1 MLIGTED
8 IVRYKG
14 NINIQ
19 QLGGGTITGY
29 GEIAMSKETGVV
41 FIAQFIENTLD
52 KFIVGA
58 FNSNGELE
66 EKRDYAD
73 KTEKD
78 FFEAVKYFEELIKNR
93 QPEQESAP
101 PAVGKFYF
109 FKKAI
114 GKDAY
119 VAIEGMED
127 IIIDAADIPTV
138 FSPPKTKP
146 LGRLNLKDSTN
157 PKYNP
162 IKAKFALKYLDDKCQ
177 ELATANNWNLSDFA
191 VYDMTPYEI
200 GDENEGEPPPDDV
213 NPVNPNDI
221 EDEDLHKQPPE
232 KKPDDKEPKKDKKPK
247 PKVGDV
253 IKIKDNYGIV
263 ESIGADNKV
272 KVKKLTRD
280 EAMNILTERKGT
292 SPSGNYDTIGS
303 GMSNDQIQQAMNM
316 AKMELGGE
324 ITEEDN
330 DFFYLEIDDE
340 NSEVQILSLDEN
352 PTDNPPE
359 PPENKEDTD
368 EIAFFRVPNTTVD
381 VLDLLLY
388 SENIKTG
395 DITNKKEKYQ
405 FIVSKRE
412 GDNFKGTAVGLNV
425 PGEAT
430 LIRKIKYDG
439 ADGTGYLLTAEGE
452 DGPPKADDDEIS
464 FVLVSDISGNVIN
477 GDLFSKNK
485 VTNAIANLNRQITF
499 NVKERIVDKL
509 EGEVNGIDGKVIMLR
524 VNSLDQDGKQ
534 AYYLLQE
541 GEEQKDAEPVDEPI
555 DIHKLQDKLNRP
567 NTSTP
572 TNQPQVN
579 PKDLKEALEVFTNS
593 RDLKR
598 SFRKQRNLLDTL
610 STYTEKELNKLLSDL
625 KLPPNMNKQQFINLV
640 EKETKIIFN

>member
-1 MLIGTED
+1 MI
-8 IVRYKG
+8 
-14 NINIQ
+14 
-19 QLGGGTITGY
+19 
-29 GEIAMSKETGVV
+29 
-41 FIAQFIENTLD
+41 
-52 KFIVGA
+52 
-58 FNSNGELE
+58 
-66 EKRDYAD
+66 
-73 KTEKD
+73 
-78 FFEAVKYFEELIKNR
+78 
-93 QPEQESAP
+93 
-101 PAVGKFYF
+101 
-109 FKKAI
+109 
-114 GKDAY
+114 
-119 VAIEGMED
+119 
-127 IIIDAADIPTV
+127 
-138 FSPPKTKP
+138 
-146 LGRLNLKDSTN
+146 
-157 PKYNP
+157 
-162 IKAKFALKYLDDKCQ
+162 
-177 ELATANNWNLSDFA
+177 
-191 VYDMTPYEI
+191 
-200 GDENEGEPPPDDV
+200 
-213 NPVNPNDI
+213 
-221 EDEDLHKQPPE
+221 
-232 KKPDDKEPKKDKKPK
+232 
-247 PKVGDV
+247 
-253 IKIKDNYGIV
+253 
-263 ESIGADNKV
+263 
-272 KVKKLTRD
+272 
-280 EAMNILTERKGT
+280 
-292 SPSGNYDTIGS
+292 
-303 GMSNDQIQQAMNM
+303 
-316 AKMELGGE
+316 
-324 ITEEDN
+324 
-330 DFFYLEIDDE
+330 FFYLEIDDE

-485 VTNAIANLNRQITF
+485 VTNAIANLNKQITF

-640 EKETKIIFN
+640 EKETKTIFN

>member
-19 QLGGGTITGY
+19 QLGGESINGY
-29 GEIAMSKETGVV
+29 AEIAMSKETGVV
-41 FIAQFIENTLD
+41 FIAQFVNNTLD
-52 KFIVGA
+52 KFTVGA
-58 FNSNGELE
+58 FNTQGILE
-66 EKRDYAD
+66 EKRDYAER
-73 KTEKD
+73 TERD
-78 FFEAVKYFEELIKNR
+78 FFAAVKYFEELVKNR
-93 QPEQESAP
+93 QPEQEQAP
-101 PAVGKFYF
+101 PSVGKFYF

-119 VAIEGMED
+119 VAIEGMQD

-146 LGRLNLKDSTN
+146 LGRLNLKDATN
-157 PKYNP
+157 PKYDP
-162 IKAKFALKYLDDKCQ
+162 IKAKFALKYLEDEAK
-177 ELATANNWNLSDFA
+177 EMATANNWNLSDFA

-200 GDENEGEPPPDDV
+200 GDENEGEPSPDDV

-221 EDEDLHKQPPE
+221 EDEDFHKKPPH

-253 IKIKDNYGIV
+253 IKIRDNYGIV
-263 ESIGADNKV
+263 ESIDNGRV
-272 KVKKLTRD
+272 KVRKLTRD
-280 EAMNILTERKGT
+280 EATNILSQKR
-292 SPSGNYDTIGS
+292 S
-303 GMSNDQIQQAMNM
+303 SNTTMD
-316 AKMELGGE
+316 LGGE
-324 ITEEDN
+324 IKDEDN

-340 NSEVQILSLDEN
+340 NSEVEILQIDEN

-359 PPENKEDTD
+359 PPDNQEDAD

-425 PGEAT
+425 QGEAT

-485 VTNAIANLNRQITF
+485 VTNAIANLNQQITF

-509 EGEVNGIDGKVIMLR
+509 EGKVNGIDGKVIMLR

-541 GEEQKDAEPVDEPI
+541 GEEQKDGEPVDEPI
-555 DIHKLQDKLNRP
+555 DIHKLQDRPDRP
-567 NTSTP
+567 NTDAPMDTP
-572 TNQPQVN
+572 PVN

-598 SFRKQRNLLDTL
+598 SFRKQRNLLDAL

-640 EKETKIIFN
+640 EKETKTIFN